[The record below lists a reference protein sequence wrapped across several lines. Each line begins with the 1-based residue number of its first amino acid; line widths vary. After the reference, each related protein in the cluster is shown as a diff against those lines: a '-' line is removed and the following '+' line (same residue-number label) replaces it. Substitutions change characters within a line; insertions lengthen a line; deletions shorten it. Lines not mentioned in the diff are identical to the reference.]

1 MDVIQ
6 LSPGTNNSGG
16 EAVSTPARSHSVA
29 PTTKT
34 AGAEGSVN

>member
-16 EAVSTPARSHSVA
+16 EVVSTPARSQSVA
-29 PTTKT
+29 PTTRT
-34 AGAEGSVN
+34 AGAEGFAN